1 MTSIGT
7 GRMPIISLAAAVA
20 LLSCTLLAAPLALA
34 QEAPPTPGDVPQT
47 GTSAGGAPSAAKDSP
62 AAPDAASPPPRDVD
76 LIPPRRGTAGMWRP
90 TDIKAPI
97 AKTSGRPAGLPANT
111 SRIAPLPTAPA
122 THVATPRNAIG
133 ISIPPRSPS
142 LEPRGITPSP
152 GTRLTTG
159 AAATGGTTIHPTPVP
174 ANGGGQAMRGAAIN
188 GTTMARVASAP
199 ASIGGPAKDRS
210 GINGTLLKPKH

>member
-34 QEAPPTPGDVPQT
+34 QEAPPSPGDVPQT
-47 GTSAGGAPSAAKDSP
+47 GTGAGSAAKDSP

-76 LIPPRRGTAGMWRP
+76 LVPPRRGAAGMWRP

-97 AKTSGRPAGLPANT
+97 AKTSSWPAGLPANT
-111 SRIAPLPTAPA
+111 SRIAPLAARPA
-122 THVATPRNAIG
+122 AHVATPRNAIG
-133 ISIPPRSPS
+133 ISIPARSPGP
-142 LEPRGITPSP
+142 EPRGITPP
-152 GTRLTTG
+152 AGTRLTTG
-159 AAATGGTTIHPTPVP
+159 AVATGGITIHPTPVP
-174 ANGGGQAMRGAAIN
+174 TNGGGQAMRGGAIN
-188 GTTMARVASAP
+188 GTTMARVASVP